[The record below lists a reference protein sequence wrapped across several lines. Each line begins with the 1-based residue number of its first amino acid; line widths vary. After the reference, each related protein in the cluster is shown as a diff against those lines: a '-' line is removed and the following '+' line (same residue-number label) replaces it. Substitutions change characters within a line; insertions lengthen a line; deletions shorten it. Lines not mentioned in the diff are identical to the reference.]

1 MHPHR
6 RDYFFRAM
14 GRCWKAFIK
23 RRGVSVLTENIEDPQ
38 AGGLP
43 EHITFRVRHHRTY
56 LIIHLVEVAILLIV
70 FALIAYAVKDYIGSL
85 ESWVQEMGSWAP
97 LLFVLG
103 AAFLCV
109 IFVPQ
114 TVMGVAGGV
123 LFGVGFGVLYVFIA
137 EFLAALI
144 SFFLGRQ
151 FFRRR
156 VVKLI
161 KKHPRFGIFDRAP
174 PGKRLRLMFLM
185 RLAPANF
192 ALLNYVCAVSTVK
205 LSRYLL
211 ALIGVLP
218 GNLCT
223 VYAGDVAK
231 HVNRLA
237 RGTEHDSVMHYALM
251 IGGLFLAIVA
261 IFFIA
266 RIAYKMAKEDSQA
279 TDRSGA

>member
-1 MHPHR
+1 M
-6 RDYFFRAM
+6 A
-14 GRCWKAFIK
+14 
-23 RRGVSVLTENIEDPQ
+23 VLTEKIEDQQ
-38 AGGLP
+38 AGELP

-56 LIIHLVEVAILLIV
+56 LLIHLIGVAILLIV
-70 FALIAYAVKDYIGSL
+70 FALIAYAVKDYIGAL
-85 ESWVQEMGSWAP
+85 ESWVQGMGSWAP
-97 LLFVLG
+97 FLFVLG

-109 IFVPQ
+109 VFVPQ

-137 EFLAALI
+137 ESLAALI
-144 SFFLGRQ
+144 SFFLGRR

-156 VVKLI
+156 VAKLI
-161 KKHPRFGIFDRAP
+161 EKHPRFGIFDRAP

-192 ALLNYVCAVSTVK
+192 ALLNYVCAVSKVK
-205 LSRYLL
+205 LWRYLL
-211 ALIGVLP
+211 ALLGVLP

-237 RGTEHDSVMHYALM
+237 RKGDHDSMMHDVLM

-261 IFFIA
+261 VFFIA
-266 RIAYKMAKEDSQA
+266 RTAYRMAKEDSQA
-279 TDRSGA
+279 TNPSGA